1 MVTLGQGAKPG
12 HGSIL
17 PAEKVS
23 RVIAETRGV
32 PKGKV
37 CISPSCHSAF
47 SPPRRHCAPIAPSKM
62 RRKRP

>member
-1 MVTLGQGAKPG
+1 MVTLSQGAKPG

-37 CISPSCHSAF
+37 CISPSCHRAF
-47 SPPRRHCAPIAPSKM
+47 STPRAALRAHSPVEDAA
-62 RRKRP
+62 